1 MVTKAPMISAISE
14 HTKWLFDDSPIP
26 DPMGKGAAA
35 VKWIGALKHP
45 RSTLPGKR
53 FQLDRWQRRIVQR
66 VVGDVDGNGQRR
78 IKTVFLMV
86 GRGNRKTT
94 LAGALCA
101 LFTFGP
107 ERIPNGRVFSA
118 ANSREQAALT
128 HDELAGICRAHP
140 RVLEAT
146 TIQDTLKRI
155 SHPKSG
161 SRFAALSS
169 EAKNAHGLTPAPFC
183 FIDELHEFTKA
194 DLYDAL
200 TTGLNKSPNTLLFIA
215 TTAGVGTTSAA
226 YNVYEYA
233 LRVARGQVDDS
244 SFLPIIFQMEEDDDW
259 RDESVWF
266 KTNPGLSCNP
276 PYPDLDGLRKF
287 AREAEHRPAQR
298 EAMMRLHL
306 GRWLDGAAEPAWD
319 LGIWD
324 QNGEAYDLEEIR
336 GRKAW
341 LAVDLSKR
349 TDLTAVA
356 ACIELEPSAD
366 GQQRYALHVQSFA
379 PEEGIR
385 RRADNDSAPY
395 PLWRDQG
402 YLTACPGDIVD
413 LGIVEDYVRGLCER
427 FDVQEIAFDKWS
439 ARATMEALER
449 DGLPVVE
456 FPQNLATFAKPVND
470 FEDLMMNRRL
480 CHGCNPLLRWAVGN
494 VVLDSDASENRRPT
508 KKRSADR
515 IDPAVASIM
524 AVGRAVQ
531 GATGRSSYDDAPD
544 DFLSY
549 V

>member
-1 MVTKAPMISAISE
+1 MVTKAPTTSAISE
-14 HTKWLFDDSPIP
+14 HTRWLFDESEIP

-35 VKWIGALKHP
+35 VEWIGALKHP
-45 RSTLPGKR
+45 RSAAPGRR

-66 VVGDVDGNGQRR
+66 VVGDVDENGQRR

-107 ERIPNGRVFSA
+107 ERIPNGRVFAA

-128 HDELAGICRAHP
+128 HDELAGICRSHP

-233 LRVARGQVDDS
+233 LRVARGQVVDP
-244 SFLPIIFQMEEDDDW
+244 SFLPIIFQMEPGDDW
-259 RDESVWF
+259 ADEEVWF
-266 KTNPGLSCNP
+266 KTNPGLSCTP

-287 AREAEHRPAQR
+287 AREASHRPAQR
-298 EAMMRLHL
+298 EAMKRLHL
-306 GRWLDGAAEPAWD
+306 GEWLDGAAEPAWD
-319 LGIWD
+319 MAIWD
-324 QNGEAYDLEEIR
+324 ENAEPVDLDELEGSR
-336 GRKAW
+336 AW
-341 LAVDLSKR
+341 IAVDLSKQ

-356 ACIELEPSAD
+356 IAIERPD
-366 GQQRYALHVQSFA
+366 NHVALRVQSFA

-385 RRADNDSAPY
+385 RRAGVDGAPY
-395 PLWRDQG
+395 PLWREQG

-413 LGIVEDYVRGLCER
+413 RGMVEEYVRSLCER
-427 FDVQEIAFDKWS
+427 FDVAEINFDRWS
-439 ARATMEALER
+439 AREMMESLDR
-449 DGLPVVE
+449 SGLPVVE
-456 FPQNLATFAKPVND
+456 FPQTIGTYTPAINA
-470 FEDLMMNRRL
+470 FESAMFERRL
-480 CHGCNPLLRWAVGN
+480 EHGGNPLLRWAVSN
-494 VVLDSDASENRRPT
+494 VVLYSDASGNRRPD
-508 KKRSADR
+508 KKRAPDR
-515 IDPAVASIM
+515 IDPAAAAIM
-524 AVGRAVQ
+524 AVGRALA
-531 GATGRSSYDDAPD
+531 GNTKRSAYDVMDVED
-544 DFLSY
+544 LNF
-549 V
+549 